1 METAMKETDMDAN
14 KLAAMPLDQLEK
26 LAGPVLAAL
35 KTKKDQ
41 AAKEERARRR
51 KEYDKARRKATVA
64 VSFRFDD
71 KASADAV
78 RTLVNNMKAAAKLN
92 GRTVAK
98 EVDAAK
104 DRLPTGKR
112 KSRGPAADKSKSTA
126 SRAATS
132 KANQPTASM
141 E

>member
-1 METAMKETDMDAN
+1 MKDTDMDAN
-14 KLAAMPLDQLEK
+14 KLAAMPLDELEK

-35 KTKKDQ
+35 KAKKDK

-51 KEYDKARRKATVA
+51 KEYDKTRRKATVA

-78 RTLVNNMKAAAKLN
+78 RTLINNMKAAAKKN

-112 KSRGPAADKSKSTA
+112 KSRSQTTKDALPTNTAPASTKGKP
-126 SRAATS
+126 STPKPS
-132 KANQPTASM
+132 V
-141 E
+141 

>member
-1 METAMKETDMDAN
+1 MKDSDMDAG
-14 KLAAMPLDQLEK
+14 KLAAMPLDELEK

-35 KTKKDQ
+35 KAKKDQ

-51 KEYDKARRKATVA
+51 KEYDKTRRKATVA

-78 RTLVNNMKAAAKLN
+78 RTLISNMKAAAKKN

-98 EVDAAK
+98 EVDAAR

-112 KSRGPAADKSKSTA
+112 RSRSQSNGEALPATTTPVPTKAKNSA
-126 SRAATS
+126 S
-132 KANQPTASM
+132 KALG
-141 E
+141 

>member
-1 METAMKETDMDAN
+1 MKNSDMDAGR
-14 KLAAMPLDQLEK
+14 LAAMPLNELEK
-26 LAGPVLAAL
+26 LAAPVLAAL
-35 KTKKDQ
+35 KAKKDQ

-78 RTLVNNMKAAAKLN
+78 RTLINNMKAAAKKN

-104 DRLPTGKR
+104 DRLPTGRR
-112 KSRGPAADKSKSTA
+112 KSRSQSIGETKPVATNATPAKGKPSAPRELD
-126 SRAATS
+126 
-132 KANQPTASM
+132 
-141 E
+141 

>member
-1 METAMKETDMDAN
+1 MKDSDMDAG
-14 KLAAMPLDQLEK
+14 KLAAMPLDELEK

-35 KTKKDQ
+35 KAKKDQ

-51 KEYDKARRKATVA
+51 KEYDKTRRKATVA
-64 VSFRFDD
+64 ASFRFDD

-78 RTLVNNMKAAAKLN
+78 RALVNNMKAAAKLN

-98 EVDAAK
+98 EVEAAK

-112 KSRGPAADKSKSTA
+112 KSRSQAADKTIPLERPAPTVTPK
-126 SRAATS
+126 
-132 KANQPTASM
+132 QPIKPK

>member
-1 METAMKETDMDAN
+1 MKDSDMDAG
-14 KLAAMPLDQLEK
+14 KLAAMPLDELEK

-35 KTKKDQ
+35 KAKKDQ
-41 AAKEERARRR
+41 AAKEDRARRR

-78 RTLVNNMKAAAKLN
+78 RTLINNMKAAAKLN

-112 KSRGPAADKSKSTA
+112 KSRSQAAEKLTPTNKPSAIVTPK
-126 SRAATS
+126 
-132 KANQPTASM
+132 QPIKPK

>member
-1 METAMKETDMDAN
+1 MKDSDMDAG

-35 KTKKDQ
+35 KAKKDQ

-64 VSFRFDD
+64 VSFRLDD

-78 RTLVNNMKAAAKLN
+78 RTLINNMKAAAKLN

-112 KSRGPAADKSKSTA
+112 KSRSQGADKTMPPARPAPTVTPK
-126 SRAATS
+126 
-132 KANQPTASM
+132 QPIKPK

>member
-1 METAMKETDMDAN
+1 MKDSDMDAG
-14 KLAAMPLDQLEK
+14 KLEAMPLDELEK

-35 KTKKDQ
+35 KAKKDK

-51 KEYDKARRKATVA
+51 KEYDKTRRKATVA

-78 RTLVNNMKAAAKLN
+78 RTLISNMKAAAKKN

-112 KSRGPAADKSKSTA
+112 RSRSQSNGETLSATTTPAPTKAKNSA
-126 SRAATS
+126 S
-132 KANQPTASM
+132 KALG
-141 E
+141 

>member
-1 METAMKETDMDAN
+1 M
-14 KLAAMPLDQLEK
+14 
-26 LAGPVLAAL
+26 
-35 KTKKDQ
+35 
-41 AAKEERARRR
+41 
-51 KEYDKARRKATVA
+51 ATVA

-78 RTLVNNMKAAAKLN
+78 RALVNNMKAAAKKN

-98 EVDAAK
+98 EVDAAR

-112 KSRGPAADKSKSTA
+112 RSRNQPSGDSLTTTKATALTKGKPAAQKT
-126 SRAATS
+126 
-132 KANQPTASM
+132 M